1 MLYSFLSPDFNQT
14 LALNP
19 DVSYSAESGN
29 TFNFFIKK
37 GVFVVWEVENSYGE
51 ETLVRDLELDLEEGD
66 HIVVASIS
74 GLILIKLKKIGVK
87 VSILNAE
94 LVEKVEEMGIKLDF
108 IYSLLSLDN

>member
-1 MLYSFLSPDFNQT
+1 MLYSFLSTEFNETLGLTPDI
-14 LALNP
+14 
-19 DVSYSAESGN
+19 SYFCEIGN
-29 TFNFFIKK
+29 TFNFFLMD
-37 GVFVVWEVENSYGE
+37 GVFVVWEIENSYGE
-51 ETLVRDLELDLEEGD
+51 ETLVKEIKLNLEEGD
-66 HIVVASIS
+66 HIVGASIS